1 MTACIVAIFGFS
13 SRTVALHLA
22 IPTIQKTMDNTTRQ
36 QGINLD
42 PPSPT
47 YWYPIPPPSSPPF
60 IKPRPCHCYINT
72 LKNTS
77 FLQTSKSWVL
87 VLQVAKHMIKNEIRL
102 IYVFRSTLRPLF
114 LPIISKLLIIST
126 FCSYQKIN
134 YSSTDKHQTVQTI
147 L

>member
-1 MTACIVAIFGFS
+1 MVAIFDLS
-13 SRTVALHLA
+13 CRTAPSQQYNKAHSGSCLPHLLVS
-22 IPTIQKTMDNTTRQ
+22 NTT
-36 QGINLD
+36 
-42 PPSPT
+42 
-47 YWYPIPPPSSPPF
+47 PPF
-60 IKPRPCHCYINT
+60 HKTQTQP
-72 LKNTS
+72 L
-77 FLQTSKSWVL
+77 LQTLLSYRLPKPVL